1 MISVINDPVNDN
13 SKILQSPLSNV
24 CGQYCVAFLLLRCNG
39 LIANGD
45 TLGLWIG
52 LRTRGR
58 SGYPEGCEAVR
69 TVKIK
74 NNKSILN
81 SVARGRSR
89 RLGLVYS
96 D

>member
-13 SKILQSPLSNV
+13 SKRLQSPLSNV

-39 LIANGD
+39 FANGD

-58 SGYPEGCEAVR
+58 SGYPEGCEAAR
-69 TVKIK
+69 AVKKKKLQIK
-74 NNKSILN
+74 LIFN
-81 SVARGRSR
+81 SVARGA
-89 RLGLVYS
+89 LDG
-96 D
+96 